1 MWLSNAAIHRPVAM
15 GCLIIALTLLGLNS
29 WRKMG
34 LEEMPRM
41 DAPFITIVTI
51 YPGASPEEIE
61 TDVAKRIEDAVGTID
76 GLKHISSACME
87 NVNQILLEFQLG
99 VNVDIAATDV
109 REKIDLI
116 RADLPADVED
126 PKILKFDVNA
136 KPIITMALAGDLPV
150 ADLFD
155 YADNDLKDKLT
166 RIMGVA
172 DVQILG
178 GAAREV
184 HVLAD
189 RRKLEARGLTT
200 LAIYQAIRDGVRT
213 VPSGRVQDQGT
224 EYGVKFDADFPVAA
238 DIGQLQIAGQDGQR
252 IRIADVGRVEMA
264 AAELREM
271 AAVDGKICVAIRIV
285 KKADANAVAVTKRVR
300 AAMDDFRSDLPGG
313 MELVWITD
321 DGRYI
326 EATVASAWSNV
337 AAGIVL
343 TAAIL
348 FIFLYNFRTL
358 LVVSIT
364 MPLTIIIGLFFME
377 KAGFTLNTST
387 LIAIGMSV
395 GILVT
400 NSIVVLEGITE
411 RLNVTDLPAEAATIG
426 AKARFIAVLASA
438 GTNVVVLFPLAMM
451 ASKVGM
457 FIKPLAL
464 TMVIMTVV
472 SLFISF
478 TLTPMLCSLLLTR
491 KAKDRRH
498 VLARMEAG
506 WNRGFSRLIAGYQ
519 RLLTVAE
526 RHRLVSAII
535 ILVISGIF
543 IHAVR
548 LGGDVGSTLISETDR
563 GDVYIK
569 LEFPTRYNL
578 EQTWQRLQEVER
590 RIADLPELQHRLAV
604 AGRVEGVIGRTSEGV
619 YLAQM
624 LLKFSDR
631 DQRRMTIDELME
643 MIRFRLRDYPEAV
656 FSVSR
661 PGVFGGQ
668 STEIELEISGRS
680 LDVLDS
686 LALDFGEMVT
696 EMHGFVDVDT
706 TVRPGKPEI
715 RIRPNRP
722 VLADHGLTPVA
733 LGMALRANL
742 EGLTAGT
749 FKKDARNYD
758 IVVTYDEEQGKDQV
772 ARFQVPGEPGMP
784 VLLESVAE
792 IEETVSPIQITR
804 KNKQRISKVFA
815 NLEGGKPLG
824 TAVGEITSAIG
835 ASQKLPPGYDFTFT
849 GKHEVMIEGQGQM
862 AEAMIIAIVLVFLS
876 LGAILESFRQ
886 PVLIFVSL
894 PLALIGVMWALYIT
908 GLAMDIFVIMGIIM
922 MVGIV
927 VNNAILIMD
936 KFNVHVAAGKPRHE
950 SMIMAACE
958 RFRPIV
964 MTTIAAVLGMLPLA
978 ISRGIGAELR
988 NAIGVASVG
997 GILVSGILTLILL
1010 PVLYHLFTR
1019 REKALP
1025 KNLQT

>member
-535 ILVISGIF
+535 ILVILGIF

-590 RIADLPELQHRLAV
+590 RIADLPELHHHRGIWL
-604 AGRVEGVIGRTSEGV
+604 S
-619 YLAQM
+619 LCQ
-624 LLKFSDR
+624 DR
-631 DQRRMTIDELME
+631 
-643 MIRFRLRDYPEAV
+643 
-656 FSVSR
+656 
-661 PGVFGGQ
+661 GG
-668 STEIELEISGRS
+668 
-680 LDVLDS
+680 
-686 LALDFGEMVT
+686 
-696 EMHGFVDVDT
+696 
-706 TVRPGKPEI
+706 RPGKALREVRRDDDVPDAQL
-715 RIRPNRP
+715 RFHLLDVN
-722 VLADHGLTPVA
+722 PVA
-733 LGMALRANL
+733 
-742 EGLTAGT
+742 GLSYAQ
-749 FKKDARNYD
+749 AHL
-758 IVVTYDEEQGKDQV
+758 
-772 ARFQVPGEPGMP
+772 A
-784 VLLESVAE
+784 
-792 IEETVSPIQITR
+792 
-804 KNKQRISKVFA
+804 
-815 NLEGGKPLG
+815 
-824 TAVGEITSAIG
+824 
-835 ASQKLPPGYDFTFT
+835 ASF
-849 GKHEVMIEGQGQM
+849 
-862 AEAMIIAIVLVFLS
+862 
-876 LGAILESFRQ
+876 
-886 PVLIFVSL
+886 
-894 PLALIGVMWALYIT
+894 
-908 GLAMDIFVIMGIIM
+908 
-922 MVGIV
+922 
-927 VNNAILIMD
+927 
-936 KFNVHVAAGKPRHE
+936 
-950 SMIMAACE
+950 
-958 RFRPIV
+958 
-964 MTTIAAVLGMLPLA
+964 
-978 ISRGIGAELR
+978 
-988 NAIGVASVG
+988 
-997 GILVSGILTLILL
+997 
-1010 PVLYHLFTR
+1010 
-1019 REKALP
+1019 
-1025 KNLQT
+1025 